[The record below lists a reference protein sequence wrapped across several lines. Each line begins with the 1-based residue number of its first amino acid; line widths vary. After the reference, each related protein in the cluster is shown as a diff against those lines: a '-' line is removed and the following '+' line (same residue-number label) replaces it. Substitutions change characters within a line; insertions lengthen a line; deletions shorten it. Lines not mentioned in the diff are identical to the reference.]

1 MYFVCVTVKKF
12 TFHYFFNAK
21 MTWRNTHFE
30 YGLEPSDKKN
40 ITDNIV
46 DLNKFT
52 NKVLTASNET
62 MFLNENKARLW
73 FWKNVMFIFSTGT
86 IFNKLD
92 SIQLQTYLSYFSK
105 DETCYLPN
113 IVKIYNFE
121 SPEIKQFEK
130 EFNIG
135 NGNYHVMLIPFVLDG
150 SSVSVDGSIVAP
162 EQGYERFGPVDVF
175 ITPEEITNYL
185 QEVNYKYG
193 CVRRSVPDSIKEGI
207 FGQARKM
214 PTGDGVPGVVEEIG
228 LSKRIHKK
236 GYIDLINNGKDE
248 LVSPEQN
255 LFRYAPQRN
264 YYETSDS
271 DKLVDSETAKVVYR
285 GSNKTISR
293 EKNVDDGRTWQGKR
307 QNRQQ
312 QKDSLYNKLLD
323 TRRYVQTTMIMPHGK
338 GAMLKMNNYY
348 ETEHNKTEKPNYEIY
363 EGGDQWD
370 QVNGRD
376 EMPVIR
382 VSNYSDGE
390 EKWRPKKFML
400 P

>member
-1 MYFVCVTVKKF
+1 
-12 TFHYFFNAK
+12 

-150 SSVSVDGSIVAP
+150 SSVSVNRSIGQMIVAP

-382 VSNYSDGE
+382 VSNYSDE
-390 EKWRPKKFML
+390 EERWRPKKFML